1 MPDTP
6 FATHRFVADY
16 GLAQGETSREFVNV
30 RCHGCGKLKLGLH
43 VSKGYAVCFKCGYMP
58 MRDRG
63 AVPGVISSLTGCKPS
78 EVQDILDAYAYA
90 PTMEQRHTA
99 SLVPHCNPPGGP
111 LTKPYKDYLSAR
123 GFDPDWIAL
132 EHGVL
137 AAGPRCHWDAG
148 LPLSEEW
155 KGQWFSDRLIIPIHD
170 HRGQVVN
177 FQGRTIRADE
187 TIRYKGA
194 RVDKVPLHHKHTLYG
209 EHRARRDLVVVV
221 EGVMDQWKLGRG
233 SVATFGTS
241 LTVFQVLRLSRFRR
255 VLFAFDSE
263 PEAQAKAMRWAKE
276 VAALGTKAEVVDL
289 ELGDKDAGDLSDA
302 EAGAVRRELGLD

>member
-6 FATHRFVADY
+6 FAAGRFLADY
-16 GLAQGETSREFVNV
+16 GIEQGTPSRDYLNCRCDWCGGSSTSP
-30 RCHGCGKLKLGLH
+30 HPLGIH
-43 VSKGYAVCFKCGYMP
+43 KSKGFATCWRCGGGKP
-58 MRDRG
+58 LRQVVQR
-63 AVPGVISSLTGCKPS
+63 LTGCRPD

-90 PTMEQRHTA
+90 PATEQRHTA
-99 SLVPHCNPPGGP
+99 SRVPDCHPPGEP
-111 LTKPYKDYLSAR
+111 LTKPYRDYLATR

-148 LPLSEEW
+148 VPLSEDW
-155 KGQWFSDRLIIPIHD
+155 KGQWFSERLIIPIHD
-170 HRGQVVN
+170 HTGKVVN
-177 FQGRTIRADE
+177 FQGRTIRKDE
-187 TIRYKGA
+187 LIRYKGA
-194 RVDKVPLHHKHTLYG
+194 RVDKVPMHHKHLLYG
-209 EHRARRDLVVVV
+209 EHRARRDLVVVG

-233 SVATFGTS
+233 VVATFGTS

-263 PEAQAKAMRWAKE
+263 PEAQAKAIRWAKE

-289 ELGDKDAGDLSDA
+289 ELGDRDAGDLTDK

>member
-1 MPDTP
+1 MPDTT
-6 FATHRFVADY
+6 FAAGRFLADY
-16 GLAQGETSREFVNV
+16 GIEQGTPSRDYLNCACPFCGGSSTSP
-30 RCHGCGKLKLGLH
+30 HPLGIH
-43 VSKGYAVCFKCGYMP
+43 KSKGFASCWRC
-58 MRDRG
+58 
-63 AVPGVISSLTGCKPS
+63 SSHPLRLVVQKLTGCKPS

-99 SLVPHCNPPGGP
+99 SLVPHCNPPGEP
-111 LTKPYKDYLSAR
+111 LTKPYKDYLAAR

-148 LPLSEEW
+148 LPLSEDW

-177 FQGRTIRADE
+177 FQGRTIRSDE
-187 TIRYKGA
+187 LIRYKGA

-289 ELGDKDAGDLSDA
+289 ELGGKDAGDLSDA

>member
-1 MPDTP
+1 MADTP
-6 FATHRFVADY
+6 FAASRFVADY
-16 GLAQGETSREFVNV
+16 GLERGEVSRSFINV
-30 RCHGCGKLKLGLH
+30 QCPACGKLKLGLH
-43 VSKGYAVCFKCGYMP
+43 VSKGYATCFKCGSMP
-58 MRDRG
+58 MRDKDG
-63 AVPGVISSLTGCKPS
+63 SPGVIRSLTGCRPD

-90 PTMEQRHTA
+90 PAMEHRHTA
-99 SLVPHCNPPGGP
+99 SKVLECHPPGEP
-111 LTKPYKDYLSAR
+111 LTRPYKDYLAAR

-148 LPLSEEW
+148 IPLSEDW

-170 HRGQVVN
+170 HTGRLVN
-177 FQGRTIRADE
+177 FQGRTIRKDE
-187 TIRYKGA
+187 LIRYKGA
-194 RVDKVPLHHKHTLYG
+194 RVDKVPMHHKHLLYG

-233 SVATFGTS
+233 VVATFGTS

-263 PEAQAKAMRWAKE
+263 PEAQAKAVRWAKE

-289 ELGDKDAGDLSDA
+289 ELGDRDAGDLADT